1 MQEFITAAREDF
13 QPDTGKEHTI
23 LLDGHEIVLNEPN
36 TSQAALMVTFVRG
49 GEMTAQRMSE
59 FMALFFS
66 LVPLEEDQVHLQD
79 RLLDVRDPFKLD
91 SEGGLLDIF
100 YWLMEQIEGGRPP
113 VAPSD
118 YQPSRRAT
126 GQRSTATT
134 RAKAST
140 SSPSRSR
147 ASSRSSKSGTSNA

>member
-1 MQEFITAAREDF
+1 VQEFITAARDNF
-13 QPDTGKEHTI
+13 QVEESETHVI
-23 LLDGHEIVLNEPN
+23 MLDGREITLYEPN
-36 TSQAALMVTFVRG
+36 TSQGALMLTFVRG
-49 GEMTAQRMSE
+49 EMTPEKVAQ
-59 FMALFFS
+59 FMTLFFS
-66 LVPLEEDQVHLQD
+66 FIHKDDRTYIED
-79 RLLDVRDPFKLD
+79 RLMDVEDPFKLD

-100 YWLMEQIEGGRPP
+100 FWLMEQIEGGRPP
-113 VAPSD
+113 VEPTD

-134 RAKAST
+134 RAKVST